1 MQKKENKRKYKLRRN
16 IALTFRVTAEE
27 RDMIDKRMKEAGTI
41 NRRHFLLNIALK
53 GRIIRI
59 ELDSVN
65 KMTML
70 LSNVSNNINQIA
82 RRVNETGSIYLT
94 DINDINLRLDEIW
107 EQQRDIYCR
116 LIKIQEALT

>member
-1 MQKKENKRKYKLRRN
+1 MQIKENKRKYKLRRN
-16 IALTFRVTAEE
+16 IALTFRVTPEE
-27 RDMIDKRMKEAGTI
+27 RDMIDKRMREAGTI

-82 RRVNETGSIYLT
+82 RRVNETGNIYLA

-107 EQQRDIYCR
+107 EQHRNIYSR